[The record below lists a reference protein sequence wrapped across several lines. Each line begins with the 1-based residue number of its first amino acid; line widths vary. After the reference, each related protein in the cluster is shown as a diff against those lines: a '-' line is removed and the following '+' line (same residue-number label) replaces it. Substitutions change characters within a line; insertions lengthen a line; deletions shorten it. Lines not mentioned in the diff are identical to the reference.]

1 MDFDFD
7 VWSALALIA
16 VSSGV
21 FLQVV
26 LWIPNPLI
34 KITWPTQLF
43 ILPLSIALLAFGA
56 WRLRE
61 KITGSFERSLY
72 EPAIHPFDSFGQVDR
87 IKKLEASLATF
98 EHVCLQDLA
107 DLKTRVEK
115 LENVPYGTAL
125 QESQST
131 EEETVQPSEVAE
143 SPAKEV
149 LVAEKP
155 EPFSLKGWLRE
166 VAQTKPVRE
175 PIEEEQPNSPGDVVN
190 ESLEEGA
197 NKIAEPASLDA
208 AAPLES
214 PQLEKP
220 TKEQLTALKQRLHI
234 DKGSLQFKDGSVY
247 LVTSNKETMK
257 HEWKRLGRWRDL
269 AVSLTAPRT

>member
-7 VWSALALIA
+7 VWSALALMA

-26 LWIPNPLI
+26 SWIPNPLI

-43 ILPLSIALLAFGA
+43 VLPLSIALLAFGV

-72 EPAIHPFDSFGQVDR
+72 EPAIHPFDSFSQVDR
-87 IKKLEASLATF
+87 IKKLETSLAAF
-98 EHVCLQDLA
+98 QHVCLQDLA

-115 LENVPYGTAL
+115 LENVPCGTAL
-125 QESQST
+125 QSQSA

-166 VAQTKPVRE
+166 VAQTKSVRE
-175 PIEEEQPNSPGDVVN
+175 PVEEEQPNSPGDAG
-190 ESLEEGA
+190 SAILLA
-197 NKIAEPASLDA
+197 PSSKDSFTTSLDA

-214 PQLEKP
+214 PQEKP
-220 TKEQLTALKQRLHI
+220 TKEQLTALKQTLHI

-247 LVTSNKETMK
+247 IVTSNKENMK

>member
-7 VWSALALIA
+7 VWSALALMA

-26 LWIPNPLI
+26 SWIPNPLI

-43 ILPLSIALLAFGA
+43 VLPLSIALLAFGV

-72 EPAIHPFDSFGQVDR
+72 EPAIHPFDSFSQVDR
-87 IKKLEASLATF
+87 IKKLETSLAAF
-98 EHVCLQDLA
+98 QHVCLQDLA

-115 LENVPYGTAL
+115 LENVPCGTAL
-125 QESQST
+125 QSQSA

-155 EPFSLKGWLRE
+155 
-166 VAQTKPVRE
+166 
-175 PIEEEQPNSPGDVVN
+175 
-190 ESLEEGA
+190 
-197 NKIAEPASLDA
+197 
-208 AAPLES
+208 
-214 PQLEKP
+214 
-220 TKEQLTALKQRLHI
+220 
-234 DKGSLQFKDGSVY
+234 
-247 LVTSNKETMK
+247 
-257 HEWKRLGRWRDL
+257 
-269 AVSLTAPRT
+269 